1 MEVGLVCGELNRKSK
16 TSVRVPAP
24 WVLVGALA
32 PLIPVVSSLAFLR
45 KHEVPWQ
52 IDTDITEIQ
61 RSY

>member
-45 KHEVPWQ
+45 NTRCPG
-52 IDTDITEIQ
+52 
-61 RSY
+61 RSILI